1 MITYDSELINK
12 LIVDLKDEKIDQ
24 ESENYLNSILKTI
37 TDYYI
42 KNSAA
47 YYVQNNDKKR
57 MYKNYKNKPKQNKNN
72 QEYDNTNTKQVLSE
86 NMRKPIHMTA
96 SINTTAKAVVNDI
109 TSVNETIP
117 VPLPVPIE
125 SVTNNFR
132 LNRLKEINNKS
143 DHEVNIINC
152 RKILNK
158 ITNDNYFKLKT
169 EFLSNYKL
177 IYKLCASDN
186 AAEFEEI
193 TKINTFI
200 FEYIT
205 FNNTIFSEIY
215 CNLLA
220 NLIDIN
226 SEFKTLLDDNL
237 DKFINIFSCVIVHDK
252 NSPIHNQN
260 NLEVVNKNND
270 KYKCFCVF
278 YINCVKTDLIPS
290 DLMYSALINLF
301 EELNACIFNDS
312 NDKKDYC
319 ELLTEYLILI
329 VKNSNIIINSKES
342 NSEESNSKESNSKE
356 SNPKNKIISYI
367 ENIKNLKSQISSYTN
382 LSMKIIFKMMNLY
395 DLINKK

>member
-1 MITYDSELINK
+1 MITYDNDILNK

-24 ESENYLNSILKTI
+24 ESENYLNIILKTI
-37 TDYYI
+37 TDYYT

-72 QEYDNTNTKQVLSE
+72 QEYDNTNTKQVFND

-96 SINTTAKAVVNDI
+96 SIVSPNTITSPTVI
-109 TSVNETIP
+109 TSVNDTIP
-117 VPLPVPIE
+117 VPLLLPIE

-177 IYKLCASDN
+177 IYKLCVSDN
-186 AAEFEEI
+186 AAEFEEL

-226 SEFKTLLDDNL
+226 SDFKTLLDDNL

-252 NSPIHNQN
+252 NSPIHNHSN
-260 NLEVVNKNND
+260 IEVVNKNND
-270 KYKCFCVF
+270 KYKCLCVF

-290 DLMYSALINLF
+290 ELMYSALINLF

-329 VKNSNIIINSKES
+329 VKNSTSIINSE
-342 NSEESNSKESNSKE
+342 ESNSKE

-367 ENIKNLKSQISSYTN
+367 ENIKNLKTQISSYTN

>member
-1 MITYDSELINK
+1 
-12 LIVDLKDEKIDQ
+12 
-24 ESENYLNSILKTI
+24 
-37 TDYYI
+37 
-42 KNSAA
+42 
-47 YYVQNNDKKR
+47 

-72 QEYDNTNTKQVLSE
+72 QEYDNTNTNTNTKQIFSE
-86 NMRKPIHMTA
+86 NMRKPTHM
-96 SINTTAKAVVNDI
+96 IVPIVNTSATVPSTDI
-109 TSVNETIP
+109 TCAQ
-117 VPLPVPIE
+117 LPAPIE

-177 IYKLCASDN
+177 IYKLCGSDK

-252 NSPIHNQN
+252 NSLIHNHSN
-260 NLEVVNKNND
+260 IEVVNKNND

-290 DLMYSALINLF
+290 DLMYLALINLF

-329 VKNSNIIINSKES
+329 VKNSTSII
-342 NSEESNSKESNSKE
+342 NSKE

-367 ENIKNLKSQISSYTN
+367 ENIKNLKTQISSYTN